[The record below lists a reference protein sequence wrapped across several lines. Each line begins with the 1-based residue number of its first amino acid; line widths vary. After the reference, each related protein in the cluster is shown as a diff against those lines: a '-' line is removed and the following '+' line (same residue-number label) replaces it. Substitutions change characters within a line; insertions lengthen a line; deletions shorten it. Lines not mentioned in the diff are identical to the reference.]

1 MMTLQNMTT
10 PLRALLPA
18 ALMLLA
24 ATACEDT
31 LDNPAAHTGNGP
43 ALTLVLDNNEDNA
56 GTRTELTGSD
66 ATHHVETVDIL
77 IFQGSDDNATYV
89 GSQTVNWLQ
98 PENTVDKQ
106 PVNHME
112 CTLTHTFTDSKDYIL
127 LGVGKD
133 NQFDYTYNIDEGQTL
148 GQTYAK
154 LQEGKDQTGIA
165 ACEFFTGTVSFTYQK
180 EVQIDDLLMKR
191 RVAGVML
198 YVTDIP
204 TTIGDQKTARIE
216 LCLGENQ
223 KSSVLLKRDL
233 EDKDWREPAGQS
245 ELNDSQVLATINLP
259 EAGET
264 DEIYQKEDGTPA
276 IFNGGLYILP
286 LNRATEGEDAATPT
300 FLIKIYGEDNNTA
313 LKTFVVLNQSE
324 EDRETFDIRSN
335 YLYSI
340 GTKDKPVSLGDDVIL
355 LEVLPFTGMEVGHDF
370 GPARIQAVFAPDFDE
385 EKYRFNCINDVF
397 QVEVKPSLFGDKW
410 KINIPHTTM
419 AYDKNFQSRTYNTT
433 PGESLEDMTHWLYIL
448 TDAQGRLSSTLTSE
462 SKAVTTYEC
471 TDDEAVNGATITFV
485 ILDYAVYRPWGWVNH
500 TWSPQGDDIDH
511 INNDVR
517 WIDVTLTTT
526 PAGAD
531 GSGTNRV
538 DKMRITQYNT
548 ITVDFKSAQ
557 DNKDNEIA
565 TCGFSR
571 LDWGDKFVPYPEEG
585 YVVEQALSSD
595 EEAHVFSPIF
605 NDFLPNDYKSIGWGW
620 WNTYSETLYN
630 GSLGSKISGAANML
644 QIDDAMADLLGKNWD
659 ESYPGC
665 ALAKCEVLFIKI
677 EDEKVEIADYES
689 RRNRT
694 TDKCWYLPAQYE
706 MEGMW
711 RASAISDGRLNINT
725 TTETKT
731 MEKVGW
737 WTSTLGS
744 RTDYTNGYGGLVY
757 QSIAVPSTT
766 FENNVIY
773 TFKLVPLPRDA
784 GNGNRPLPDDIDD
797 PNEYINTSGT
807 LMYMRPARK
816 FTQYYKNINGE
827 WTTLPDGQATE

>member
-77 IFQGSDDNATYV
+77 IFQGSDDDATYV
-89 GSQTVNWLQ
+89 DKETVKWPQ
-98 PENTVDKQ
+98 PNKTVDAQ
-106 PVNHME
+106 PVNRME
-112 CTLTHTFTDSKDYIL
+112 HTLTHTFNANTSYIL

-133 NQFDYTYNIDEGQTL
+133 DPSNNTYIYEGQTL

-154 LQEGKDQTGIA
+154 LIEGKTKDDIA

-204 TTIGDQKTARIE
+204 TKIGDQKTARIE

-223 KSSVLLKRDL
+223 KSNVLLKRDL
-233 EDKDWREPAGQS
+233 ENKDWREPAGQS
-245 ELNDSQVLATINLP
+245 ELNDSQVLASIDLP

-264 DEIYQKEDGTPA
+264 DEIYQTDGTPA
-276 IFNGGLYILP
+276 IFESGLYILP
-286 LNRATEGEDAATPT
+286 LNRAEDAATPT

-324 EDRETFDIRSN
+324 EDKETFDIRSN

-355 LEVLPFTGMEVGHDF
+355 LEVLPFTGMNVGHDF

-410 KINIPHTTM
+410 KINIPPTTT
-419 AYDKNFQSRTYNTT
+419 AYDKDFTETRYTTYPDNIT
-433 PGESLEDMTHWLYIL
+433 MTHWLYIQKEDG
-448 TDAQGRLSSTLTSE
+448 TVT
-462 SKAVTTYEC
+462 TTYEC
-471 TDDEAVNGATITFV
+471 TDDEAMNGATITFI

-500 TWSPQGDDIDH
+500 KWSPQDDDIDR

-517 WIDVTLTTT
+517 WIDVTLITT
-526 PAGAD
+526 PKGAD
-531 GSGTNRV
+531 GSGTDRV
-538 DKMRITQYNT
+538 DQMRITQYNT
-548 ITVDFKSAQ
+548 ITVDFRHIE
-557 DNKDNEIA
+557 DGDPVDEDEIA
-565 TCGFSR
+565 ICGFSR
-571 LDWGDKFVPYPEEG
+571 LDWGDMFVPHPEEEF
-585 YVVEQALSSD
+585 VVM
-595 EEAHVFSPIF
+595 
-605 NDFLPNDYKSIGWGW
+605 NDPDVLDTKIVDRSGQQKKGGYKSSGWGFW
-620 WNTYSETLYN
+620 DTAPALFYGNGTGSESNGAENTKTIGEKLYYIGDENWLDRWNWS
-630 GSLGSKISGAANML
+630 A
-644 QIDDAMADLLGKNWD
+644 
-659 ESYPGC
+659 PG
-665 ALAKCEVLFIKI
+665 KCEILFKRI
-677 EDEKVEIADYES
+677 ENGQPVSDDKT
-689 RRNRT
+689 RT
-694 TDKCWYLPAQYE
+694 TDKCWYLPAAYE
-706 MEGMW
+706 MEGLYK
-711 RASAISDGRLNINT
+711 ASLTSPSLEVNSTTNPTLLNGSLAG
-725 TTETKT
+725 
-731 MEKVGW
+731 VSY
-737 WTSTLGS
+737 WTSTTAHFQGAKLWAQYLPTVYNPDQIRIGETEGNAGASNVEEQDEGRGKGS
-744 RTDYTNGYGGLVY
+744 
-757 QSIAVPSTT
+757 
-766 FENNVIY
+766 F
-773 TFKLVPLPRDA
+773 
-784 GNGNRPLPDDIDD
+784 
-797 PNEYINTSGT
+797 
-807 LMYMRPARK
+807 MYMRPARK
-816 FTQYYKNINGE
+816 FTQYYQDTNGV
-827 WTTLPDGQATE
+827 WATLPDGQATK

>member
-56 GTRTELTGSD
+56 GTRTQLNGSD
-66 ATHHVETVDIL
+66 ATHHVQTVDIL
-77 IFQGSDDNATYV
+77 IFQGTDDNATYV
-89 GSQTVNWLQ
+89 GTETVDW
-98 PENTVDKQ
+98 PENTVDAQ
-106 PVNHME
+106 PVNRME
-112 CTLTHTFTDSKDYIL
+112 YTLKYNFDTDADYTL

-133 NQFDYTYNIDEGQTL
+133 KQFDNTYNIEGQTL

-154 LQEGKDQTGIA
+154 LKEDKGKDNIA
-165 ACEFFTGTVSFTYQK
+165 ACEFFTGTVSFTYTK

-204 TTIGDQKTARIE
+204 TTISDQKTARIE

-223 KSSVLLKRDL
+223 KNSVLLKRDL
-233 EDKDWREPAGQS
+233 ENLDWREPDGQTT
-245 ELNDSQVLATINLP
+245 LMDSQVLASIDLP
-259 EAGET
+259 SKET
-264 DEIYQKEDGTPA
+264 TNEIYQEADGTPT
-276 IFNGGLYILP
+276 IFEGGLYILP
-286 LNRATEGEDAATPT
+286 LNRATEGENAETPT
-300 FLIKIYGEDNNTA
+300 FLIKIYGEEDNNTA

-355 LEVLPFTGMEVGHDF
+355 LEVLPFTGMNVGHDF

-410 KINIPHTTM
+410 KINIPYTTM
-419 AYDKNFQSRTYNTT
+419 AYDKDFQLTEYNTM
-433 PGESLEDMTHWLYIL
+433 PGDEKMTHWLYIL
-448 TDAQGRLSSTLTSE
+448 TDAQGNLSSTLTSE

-485 ILDYAVYRPWGWVNH
+485 ILDYAVYRPWGWENH
-500 TWSPQGDDIDH
+500 QWNPQGDDIDH

-526 PAGAD
+526 PKGAD
-531 GSGTNRV
+531 GSGTSRV

-557 DNKDNEIA
+557 DNEDNEIA

-585 YVVEQALSSD
+585 YVVEQALSSN

-620 WNTYSETLYN
+620 WNTYPETLYN
-630 GSLGSKISGAANML
+630 GSLGSKISGAVNML
-644 QIDDAMADLLGKNWD
+644 QIDDATADLLGRTWD

-677 EDEKVEIADYES
+677 EDEDVDIAQYES
-689 RRNRT
+689 RRKRT

-711 RASAISDGRLNINT
+711 RASAMSNGQLNINT

-737 WTSTLGS
+737 WTSTLGT
-744 RTDYTNGYGGLVY
+744 RTDYTSGYGGLVY

-773 TFKLVPLPRDA
+773 TFKLEPLPRDA

-797 PNEYINTSGT
+797 PNDYINTSGT

-816 FTQYYKNINGE
+816 FTQYYQDTNGE
-827 WTTLPDGQATE
+827 WATLPDGQASE

>member
-56 GTRTELTGSD
+56 GTRTDLTGSD
-66 ATHHVETVDIL
+66 ATHHVKTVDIL
-77 IFQGSDDNATYV
+77 IFEGEGDEATYV
-89 GSQTVNWLQ
+89 ATETVKWPQ
-98 PENTVDKQ
+98 PKETVDAQ
-106 PVNHME
+106 PVNRMTH
-112 CTLTHTFTDSKDYIL
+112 TLKQTFTDGKDYIL

-133 NQFDYTYNIDEGQTL
+133 DPSNNTYIYEGQTL

-154 LQEGKDQTGIA
+154 LIEGKTKDDIA

-180 EVQIDDLLMKR
+180 EVQIDNLLMKR

-198 YVTDIP
+198 YVTEIP
-204 TTIGDQKTARIE
+204 TKINDQKTARIE

-233 EDKDWREPAGQS
+233 ENKDWREPAGQS
-245 ELNDSQVLATINLP
+245 VLNDSQVLASIELP
-259 EAGET
+259 KAGET

-300 FLIKIYGEDNNTA
+300 FLIKIYGEDNNTT

-324 EDRETFDIRSN
+324 EEKNRETFDIRSN

-340 GTKDKPVSLGDDVIL
+340 GTEDKPVSLGDDVIL

-410 KINIPHTTM
+410 KINIPYTTT
-419 AYDKNFQSRTYNTT
+419 AYDKDFQSKTYNTT
-433 PGESLEDMTHWLYIL
+433 PGESLEEMTHWLYIQKEDG
-448 TDAQGRLSSTLTSE
+448 TVT
-462 SKAVTTYEC
+462 TTYEC

-500 TWSPQGDDIDH
+500 TWSPQGDDIDR

-526 PAGAD
+526 PKGAD
-531 GSGTNRV
+531 GSGTDRV
-538 DKMRITQYNT
+538 DQMRITQYNT
-548 ITVDFKSAQ
+548 ITVDFRHIE
-557 DNKDNEIA
+557 DGDPVDEDEIA
-565 TCGFSR
+565 ICGFSR
-571 LDWGDKFVPYPEEG
+571 LDWGDMFVPHPEEEF
-585 YVVEQALSSD
+585 VVM
-595 EEAHVFSPIF
+595 
-605 NDFLPNDYKSIGWGW
+605 NDPDVPDTEIVDRSGQQKEGGYKSSGWGFW
-620 WNTYSETLYN
+620 RIPSVSLYGTSRDGGFYGSRYN
-630 GSLGSKISGAANML
+630 GAENLEEIGSNIAANYY
-644 QIDDAMADLLGKNWD
+644 WD
-659 ESYPGC
+659 GWENS
-665 ALAKCEVLFIKI
+665 ASHKCETYFQRYDNGNLKTPTL
-677 EDEKVEIADYES
+677 EKGK
-689 RRNRT
+689 T
-694 TDKCWYLPAQYE
+694 TKMSWYLPAEFE
-706 MEGMW
+706 MEGLYK
-711 RASAISDGRLNINT
+711 ASLSSPTLKVNSTTKLNSPQV
-725 TTETKT
+725 EHLKGSLAG
-731 MEKVGW
+731 VAW
-737 WTSTLGS
+737 WTSTLYDF
-744 RTDYTNGYGGLVY
+744 TGGEYVARYL
-757 QSIAVPSTT
+757 SITY
-766 FENNVIY
+766 N
-773 TFKLVPLPRDA
+773 
-784 GNGNRPLPDDIDD
+784 PDDIRIAHK
-797 PNEYINTSGT
+797 NRYSGASDEEDGDGT
-807 LMYMRPARK
+807 FMYMRPARK
-816 FTQYYKNINGE
+816 FTQYYKDGV
-827 WTTLPDGQATE
+827 WATLPDGQATE